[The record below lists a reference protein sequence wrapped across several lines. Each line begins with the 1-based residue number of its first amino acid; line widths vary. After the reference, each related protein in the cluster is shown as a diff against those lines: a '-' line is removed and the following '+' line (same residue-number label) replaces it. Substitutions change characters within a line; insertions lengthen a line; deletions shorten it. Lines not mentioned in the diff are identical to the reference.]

1 MWDSICKIL
10 RTTKKVP
17 LTHGIHGVH
26 WGMQLPLGW
35 FLSLRLQLLQ
45 WQRSTNWLGS
55 PRVSFIIDI
64 QYQRHR
70 QHKLFGKVSGSWV
83 HEQILVKQG
92 TPKHRYDLLE
102 CGEGLCFLW
111 NVHTRATWRNYVRA
125 WTLEWVV
132 LWSCLYKDSTMSL
145 FFFSLL
151 APVKTP
157 TLWGTRVPGGNVFNW
172 KQMEEIMVD

>member
-1 MWDSICKIL
+1 MWDNICKIL

-17 LTHGIHGVH
+17 LTHGIQGVH

-45 WQRSTNWLGS
+45 WQRSTDWLGS

-83 HEQILVKQG
+83 HEQMVKQG
-92 TPKHRYDLLE
+92 TPKHRYDLPE

-111 NVHTRATWRNYVRA
+111 NVHTCATWLQSMNSRMSSSLKLSLQRQYCVIIFLFSPGSSKDTN
-125 WTLEWVV
+125 TL
-132 LWSCLYKDSTMSL
+132 
-145 FFFSLL
+145 
-151 APVKTP
+151 
-157 TLWGTRVPGGNVFNW
+157 GN
-172 KQMEEIMVD
+172 